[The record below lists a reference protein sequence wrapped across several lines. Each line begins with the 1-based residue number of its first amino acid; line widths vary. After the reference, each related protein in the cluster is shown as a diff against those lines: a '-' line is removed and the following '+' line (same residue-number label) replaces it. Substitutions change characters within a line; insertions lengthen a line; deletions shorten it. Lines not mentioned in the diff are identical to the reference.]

1 LPFLSPN
8 NIEKTKTSTMKKIL
22 LLLTVVA
29 LFTLS
34 ASAQRGHD
42 GIRKQRIEQG
52 FKSGQLTR
60 GEKMKLHQNKFQY
73 NRAKH
78 RAMRDGKVNFRER
91 RQLHGMRKQDRRET
105 FRYKHNGRKRVI

>member
-1 LPFLSPN
+1 
-8 NIEKTKTSTMKKIL
+8 MKKIL

-42 GIRKQRIEQG
+42 AIRKQRIEKG
-52 FKSGQLTR
+52 FKSSQLTR

-91 RQLHGMRKQDRRET
+91 RQLHGMRKHDRRET